1 MTFSN
6 IDYKNQ
12 ALNLRRSEKTHS
24 PAEAFSLLIRCS
36 SDSNLK
42 PTDLEN
48 LCKKLQE
55 FYSYSFENPEEL
67 TLEECFTL
75 IQKADL
81 PEEEK
86 NIILNLAY
94 ECLANGT
101 HLGNNTILDGKINTS
116 SWISHSLFMGQLCGC
131 LASALNLDVDK
142 AVTYGLLHDFGRKY
156 VHSFDHATI
165 GFEKL
170 CDLNWTDEAIG
181 CLTHSFVDGGRCSN
195 NEQAIDGFYVDENGN
210 AKWQE
215 GTEKDDI
222 TLFLENYEYDEYDMI
237 LNIADLMATDKGI
250 VSPYERIADIATRR
264 TIDPTNR
271 AYFLTE
277 LTNMLI
283 NFLNKINCNDSN
295 FKFIKATKDISLE
308 EIDNYFKKVSDHFFN
323 VYLQLEQN
331 YKYNNQNKK

>member
-1 MTFSN
+1 MNEFNFSNFYYKNKAFNSQTLKESEHTFS
-6 IDYKNQ
+6 D
-12 ALNLRRSEKTHS
+12 
-24 PAEAFSLLIRCS
+24 AFLVLIK
-36 SDSNLK
+36 DVKFDDLSNLCYMIK
-42 PTDLEN
+42 DYYNSLSNPIELSVEDCYKLTQSDNLSDIEAQIIVDLA
-48 LCKKLQE
+48 
-55 FYSYSFENPEEL
+55 
-67 TLEECFTL
+67 
-75 IQKADL
+75 QKCI
-81 PEEEK
+81 K
-86 NIILNLAY
+86 NGN
-94 ECLANGT
+94 
-101 HLGNNTILDGKINTS
+101 HLGSKTINDGKINTS
-116 SWISHSLFMGQLCGC
+116 SWISHSFYSSEVCGT
-131 LASALNLDVDK
+131 LATKLGLDENTAKIV
-142 AVTYGLLHDFGRKY
+142 GLLHDYGRK
-156 VHSFDHATI
+156 FDHTFSHTLK
-165 GFEKL
+165 GFEAL
-170 CDLNWTDEAIG
+170 TDIGWDNEALG
-181 CLTHSFVDGGRCSN
+181 CLTHSFVNGGRCSN

-264 TIDPTNR
+264 IIDPTNR
-271 AYFLTE
+271 AYFLAE